1 MKLYE
6 YAEQYEALKQ
16 MAEDESIPLE
26 AIEDTFQSIDDEFE
40 TKVDSIAC
48 IIKDELAMAETIEKE
63 IDALTARM
71 KRHKI
76 TVDRLKTYTM
86 EQMQAVGKSKIETA
100 RNVVSVAKKAPALE
114 IENADDFIAWATLD
128 HEEFI
133 RQKAPEINKVAVRD
147 ALKAGEELPG
157 AKLVAGYRLAVR

>member
-1 MKLYE
+1 MVKY
-6 YAEQYEALKQ
+6 KQ
-16 MAEDESIPLE
+16 IMQVSLCGN
-26 AIEDTFQSIDDEFE
+26 IERDAFNVVTVNGGD
-40 TKVDSIAC
+40 
-48 IIKDELAMAETIEKE
+48 AMNMIGRCQRTEGIE
-63 IDALTARM
+63 RG
-71 KRHKI
+71 KI
-76 TVDRLKTYTM
+76 R
-86 EQMQAVGKSKIETA
+86 TA
-100 RNVVSVAKKAPALE
+100 RNVVSIAKKAPALE

>member
-16 MAEDESIPLE
+16 MAEDERIPLE

-48 IIKDELAMAETIEKE
+48 IIKNELAMAEAIEKE

-76 TVDRLKTYTM
+76 TVDRLKSYTM
-86 EQMQAVGKSKIETA
+86 EQMLAVGKSKIETA
-100 RNVVSVAKKAPALE
+100 RSVVSVAKKAPSLE

-128 HEEFI
+128 REEFI